1 MWPYCWIASHRLTY
15 CPQAFFCT
23 IENLCKFINRNI
35 RSAICKQI
43 ERTRP
48 RFFPVHWQNNPI
60 KVQLS
65 PILSWDPLFPLAK
78 TITQHSSA
86 LAECLRLPYEGC
98 SRAQPHVQMSDVTGT
113 WQSKSNQNMRA
124 TNRSSCTD
132 HYMSYVFSYFGFCNS
147 ALFYLLR
154 MTSDDAVGKSL
165 WKETVFY
172 KSTCIQTPFKKM
184 TNGANMQP
192 TYKRLCLAV
201 KPHPPLPH
209 EPTPRLGGRP
219 SLVSFPNPLALETHF
234 QGQVC
239 WGNWLHPGWLGDP
252 GGRW

>member
-1 MWPYCWIASHRLTY
+1 M
-15 CPQAFFCT
+15 
-23 IENLCKFINRNI
+23 NRNVT
-35 RSAICKQI
+35 SAICKQI

-86 LAECLRLPYEGC
+86 VAECLRLPYEGC

-113 WQSKSNQNMRA
+113 WQSKSNQNMCA

-147 ALFYLLR
+147 ALFI
-154 MTSDDAVGKSL
+154 GPE
-165 WKETVFY
+165 W
-172 KSTCIQTPFKKM
+172 
-184 TNGANMQP
+184 
-192 TYKRLCLAV
+192 LCL
-201 KPHPPLPH
+201 
-209 EPTPRLGGRP
+209 
-219 SLVSFPNPLALETHF
+219 SLTDS
-234 QGQVC
+234 C
-239 WGNWLHPGWLGDP
+239 DP
-252 GGRW
+252 GVWRACSKLVDVVTVADVGDEDRVGNSL